1 MASQVDIANRAL
13 SKLGEARI
21 ISLDDDTKN
30 AREIKSA
37 FDIVRDAEFRAHRWH
52 FTKRRITLPAL
63 SATPSFGWDYQYAL
77 PSDFLQVIQVGYYD
91 PVIDL
96 TDYRT
101 SGTREWEIEYG
112 DAGNVLLS
120 NFEAPLPL
128 RYVAR
133 IDDPTRYDATF
144 VEVLSC
150 RLAVEVCQALTQS
163 ETKKESARAD
173 YKEAMMVAIRSNAIE
188 LPPQTMQDG
197 SWILGRT

>member
-21 ISLDDDTKN
+21 ISLNDDTKN

-37 FDIVRDAEFRAHRWH
+37 FDIVRDAELRAHRWH
-52 FTKRRITLPAL
+52 FTKRRITIPAL
-63 SATPSFGWDYQYAL
+63 STAPAFGWDYQYQL

-91 PVIDL
+91 PIVDMS
-96 TDYRT
+96 DYRT
-101 SGTREWEIEYG
+101 SGTREWEIEA
-112 DAGNVLLS
+112 DAVLLS

-133 IDDPTRYDATF
+133 VEDTTRYDATF
-144 VEVLSC
+144 IEVLAC
-150 RLAVEVCQALTQS
+150 RLAIEVCEALTQS
-163 ETKKESARAD
+163 NTKKQSAAED
-173 YKEAMMVAIRSNAIE
+173 YKQAMSVAIRSNSIE

-197 SWILGRT
+197 AWILGRR

>member
-52 FTKRRITLPAL
+52 FTKKRITLPAL
-63 SATPSFGWDYQYAL
+63 SETPIFGWDYQCQL

-91 PVIDL
+91 PIVDL
-96 TDYRT
+96 SDYRT
-101 SGTREWEIEYG
+101 SGSRDWEIE
-112 DAGNVLLS
+112 AGGVLLT
-120 NFEAPLPL
+120 NLEAPLPL

-133 IDDPTRYDATF
+133 IDDTTRYDSTF
-144 VEVLSC
+144 VEVLAC

-173 YKEAMMVAIRSNAIE
+173 YKEAMSVAIRSNSIE

-197 SWILGRT
+197 SWTLGRL